1 MSLEQLLAH
10 VAEEKR
16 RADERT
22 LAEVAALVRL
32 GVGTLQS
39 QDRSADT
46 HRRRSTAA
54 WVLVCHYAW
63 TVEKTAKMLHR
74 TERQTY
80 RMLRGQRPNKKVSNI
95 YDRDCDN

>member
-39 QDRSADT
+39 QDRTAET

-54 WVLVCHYAW
+54 WMLITHYRW
-63 TVEKTAKMLHR
+63 TVEKTARMLHR

-80 RMLRGQRPNKKVSNI
+80 RMLRAQRAISFKPRLHPPS
-95 YDRDCDN
+95 